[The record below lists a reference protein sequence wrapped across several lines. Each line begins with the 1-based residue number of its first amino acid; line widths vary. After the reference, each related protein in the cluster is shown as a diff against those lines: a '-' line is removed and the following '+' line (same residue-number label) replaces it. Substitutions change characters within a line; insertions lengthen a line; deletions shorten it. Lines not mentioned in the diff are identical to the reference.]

1 MSSRIFPKVYIS
13 PWSIPQNGAGSSE
26 MITQRVNYIMDFAA
40 RNSFLLD
47 RQVSPYFSW
56 PNMPYLCKHARSK
69 SNLFLVGIILAH
81 SCLVKVQSI
90 FSNRRMMFLTRCSSS
105 KEALATFIY
114 YSILRYTRPNLFTGK
129 FESLWLFLVDD
140 VICRGLVRSCPCDRT
155 FSVSTRS
162 MCVCDDWTPVYW
174 FVVCYLLCL
183 FMPGRVSRDMGLVW
197 FLIPCFYR
205 FCVFQPFW
213 LISCGTDWD

>member
-1 MSSRIFPKVYIS
+1 M
-13 PWSIPQNGAGSSE
+13 
-26 MITQRVNYIMDFAA
+26 
-40 RNSFLLD
+40 
-47 RQVSPYFSW
+47 
-56 PNMPYLCKHARSK
+56 KHARSK
-69 SNLFLVGIILAH
+69 SNLFLVGIMCFTQLPIHAWSKSNLFLVIFIYNLRVYTLAH
-81 SCLVKVQSI
+81 SCLIKVQSI
-90 FSNRRMMFLTRCSSS
+90 YGNRRTMFLTRSSSS
-105 KEALATFIY
+105 KEALTTLIY
-114 YSILRYTRPNLFTGK
+114 YSILRNTRPTCLRASSRVCCYFWLMTSSAAGLFVPARATV
-129 FESLWLFLVDD
+129 L
-140 VICRGLVRSCPCDRT
+140 

-213 LISCGTDWD
+213 LILCGTDWD